1 MSSASLPHLTWGR
14 VGMGVSVGLIVFGI
28 VDAALPHHPRASMV
42 GASSSSGGHG
52 ATLMPSGD
60 VAAQDTAA
68 GHVAEEFVAATDT
81 TGPEDPEG
89 DVSIEAALAP
99 QLAFGHSVSWPA
111 AWTTEQRRTTVVLDA
126 PGSALSV
133 AGGQVTVVVTGT
145 MIVTSDVAPPT
156 SVPISERVML
166 GHAPE
171 SPVLRDRPPGGW
183 LVTGVEAQS

>member
-1 MSSASLPHLTWGR
+1 MAVSA
-14 VGMGVSVGLIVFGI
+14 GLIAFGI
-28 VDAALPHHPRASMV
+28 VDATLPHHSRASMV
-42 GASSSSGGHG
+42 ETSSSSGGHG
-52 ATLMPSGD
+52 ATSIATGD

-89 DVSIEAALAP
+89 DVAIQAALAP

-111 AWTTEQRRTTVVLDA
+111 AWTTQQRRTTVVLDP
-126 PGSALSV
+126 PGPALSV
-133 AGGQVTVVVTGT
+133 AGGQVTVIVTGT
-145 MIVTSDVAPPT
+145 MTVTSDAAPPT
-156 SVPISERVML
+156 SVPISERVIL

>member
-1 MSSASLPHLTWGR
+1 
-14 VGMGVSVGLIVFGI
+14 MGVSVGLIVFGI

>member
-1 MSSASLPHLTWGR
+1 MTTGWHRHLTWGR
-14 VGMGVSVGLIVFGI
+14 VGIAVSAGLIVFGI
-28 VDAALPHHPRASMV
+28 VDAALPHHPRSSTA

-52 ATLMPSGD
+52 ATSMTSRD

-68 GHVAEEFVAATDT
+68 GRVAEEFVAATDT

-89 DVSIEAALAP
+89 DVAIEAALAP

-111 AWTTEQRRTTVVLDA
+111 AWTAEQRRTTIVLDP
-126 PGSALSV
+126 PGPVLSV
-133 AGGQVTVVVTGT
+133 ASGRVTVIVTGT

-183 LVTGVEAQS
+183 VVTGVEAQS